1 MFVHKK
7 GIPIPPERAT
17 EAEFSGNE
25 KVHLYRLFGWRL
37 IVLLALSSINRT
49 VFRKF
54 HWCSAGAF
62 AKRWR
67 SAVVARHKRLFS
79 CNSETV

>member
-17 EAEFSGNE
+17 EAEFSGNG
-25 KVHLYRLFGWRL
+25 KVHLSRLFGWSL
-37 IVLLALSSINRT
+37 IVRSALFSINRT

-54 HWCSAGAF
+54 HRHLAGDF
-62 AKRWR
+62 ALAIKKRGCR
-67 SAVVARHKRLFS
+67 ALR
-79 CNSETV
+79 